1 MSSSYRQ
8 DRARLRDNVDESLDG
23 SAAVLSHMAAPV
35 HSIPG
40 RKVAV
45 SRYRAHLEDLSRS
58 S

>member
-1 MSSSYRQ
+1 MLPSYRQ
-8 DRARLRDNVDESLDG
+8 DRARLRDNVDESLAG
-23 SAAVLSHMAAPV
+23 SAAVLSHMAPPV

-45 SRYRAHLEDLSRS
+45 SSYRAHLEDLSHS